1 MLFLVLKFLFQSLL
15 SKHFV
20 LSNLLTFQFF
30 WSVSQTAVL
39 VKNFFLKMYS
49 ESEPT
54 GLNIFVK
61 TPRLPII
68 PKNGALLKQ
77 TINCVE
83 IVSKIDLFGRREKNH
98 NRRQFVI
105 SGNL

>member
-1 MLFLVLKFLFQSLL
+1 M
-15 SKHFV
+15 
-20 LSNLLTFQFF
+20 
-30 WSVSQTAVL
+30 SVSQIAVL

-49 ESEPT
+49 ETEPT
-54 GLNIFVK
+54 GHNIYFK

-83 IVSKIDLFGRREKNH
+83 IVSKLDLFGRRAKVH

-105 SGNL
+105 SDNL